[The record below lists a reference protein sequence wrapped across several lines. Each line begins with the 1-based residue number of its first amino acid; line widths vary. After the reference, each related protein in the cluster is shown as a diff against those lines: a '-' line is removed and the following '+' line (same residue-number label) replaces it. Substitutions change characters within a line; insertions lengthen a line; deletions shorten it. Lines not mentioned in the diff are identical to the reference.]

1 MIVTTCNFQISQ
13 LKEALKLRVI
23 SHRFRCFD
31 EHFTFSHLP
40 LVALHVDSIHQ
51 MLHSSPHVTIPPRPS
66 LFGKYSIS
74 GDQIKKKIIL
84 PVEFIVK
91 SVTIKI
97 NSEFAKYHFHVIQ
110 NDRVE
115 KTTNKSSTD
124 WPWIKYLRSYKD
136 WCT

>member
-1 MIVTTCNFQISQ
+1 MVAVSSAALKRISSFIFITY
-13 LKEALKLRVI
+13 LLEKALKLRVI

-74 GDQIKKKIIL
+74 GDQIKKK
-84 PVEFIVK
+84 
-91 SVTIKI
+91 
-97 NSEFAKYHFHVIQ
+97 
-110 NDRVE
+110 
-115 KTTNKSSTD
+115 
-124 WPWIKYLRSYKD
+124 
-136 WCT
+136 